1 MKSFVSIRSAVI
13 AAAVLGSFAA
23 VSSAHA
29 RSDIQFSI
37 SLPGAYVQPAPVYVQ
52 PQPYYVQPQ
61 PYYQQ
66 SQPVYVQPQPVYVQ
80 RHGRGHHGR
89 YDPRADWDRDGVPNR
104 FDRAPTNP
112 YYR

>member
-52 PQPYYVQPQ
+52 PQPYYVQPH

-66 SQPVYVQPQPVYVQ
+66 SQPVYVLSLI
-80 RHGRGHHGR
+80 HI
-89 YDPRADWDRDGVPNR
+89 
-104 FDRAPTNP
+104 
-112 YYR
+112 